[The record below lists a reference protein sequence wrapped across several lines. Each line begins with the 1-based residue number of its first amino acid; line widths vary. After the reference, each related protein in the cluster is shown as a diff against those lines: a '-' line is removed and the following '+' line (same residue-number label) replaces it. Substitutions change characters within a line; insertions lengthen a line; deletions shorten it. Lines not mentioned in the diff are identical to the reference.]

1 MSSAETRFIDL
12 CVDGVRS
19 LRPYEPG
26 KPISE
31 LEREYGVSDI
41 VKLASNENP
50 LGPSL
55 KALEAI
61 RAALPELALYP
72 DGNGFAL
79 KRALADK
86 HGVEM
91 AQITLGSGSDHILEL
106 IARAFLGEKRSVVMS
121 RYGFAI
127 YGIVSQAAGAELRVA
142 EPHAP
147 DHPMAY
153 GHDLKAMAALC
164 DETTR
169 VVFIANPNNP
179 TGTWIARE
187 ELETFLHRVRTDTLV
202 VMDEAYHEYVS
213 EPDYPDTVALMRKHR
228 NLVVM
233 RTFSKAFGLAGARVG
248 YALADPEV
256 TDIVNRV
263 RLSFNPNSLAQ
274 AAAVAALGDEEHI
287 QRTVELN
294 REGLAQLQTGFE
306 KLGLTFIP
314 SVCNF
319 VTVDVGRAGRE
330 VFQALLREGV
340 IVRPLD
346 GYGLPTHLRVS
357 VGLPD
362 QNARLLAALARVL
375 AG

>member
-1 MSSAETRFIDL
+1 MSSAEIRFIDL
-12 CVDGVRS
+12 CVDGVRG

-31 LEREYGVSDI
+31 LEREYGVTDI

-50 LGPSL
+50 LGPSP
-55 KALEAI
+55 KAIEAI
-61 RAALPELALYP
+61 SATLPDLSLYP

-86 HGVEM
+86 HSVDM
-91 AQITLGSGSDHILEL
+91 KQITLGSGSDHILEL
-106 IARAFLGEKRSVVMS
+106 LARAFLGGKRSVVMS

-147 DHPMAY
+147 DHSMPY

-179 TGTWIARE
+179 TGTWLGQA
-187 ELETFLHRVRTDTLV
+187 ELEEFLQRVRTDTLV

-213 EPDYPDTVALMRKHR
+213 EPDYPDTLALMSKHR

-248 YALADPEV
+248 YALADREV
-256 TDIVNRV
+256 TDIINRV
-263 RLSFNPNSLAQ
+263 RLSFNPNSLGQ
-274 AAAVAALGDEEHI
+274 AAAVAALADEAHI
-287 QRTVELN
+287 RRTVQLN
-294 REGLAQLQTGFE
+294 REGLEQLQTGFE
-306 KLGLTFIP
+306 KLGLDFIP

-319 VTVDVGRAGRE
+319 VTVDVARPGRE
-330 VFQALLREGV
+330 VFEALLREGV

-346 GYGLPTHLRVS
+346 GYGLAQHLRIS
-357 VGLPD
+357 VGLRE
-362 QNARLLAALARVL
+362 QNERLLAALAKVL
-375 AG
+375 AS